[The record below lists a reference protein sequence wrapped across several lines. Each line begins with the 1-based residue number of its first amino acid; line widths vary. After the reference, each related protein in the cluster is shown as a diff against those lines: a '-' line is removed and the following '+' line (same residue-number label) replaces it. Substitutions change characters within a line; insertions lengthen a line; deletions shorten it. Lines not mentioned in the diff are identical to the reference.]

1 MKKPTCVDC
10 LKEGITTVRAID
22 PRSGPRSPRCATHMR
37 AKKKSASA
45 RSHALRTVATYGITG
60 EEYWLLYASQEG
72 RCFVCRKG
80 RGLSRRL
87 SVDHEHNLC
96 DTHPP
101 DQGCALCIRALL
113 CSRCNTLLGWLDAD
127 ALTRAI
133 AMLMDPPARRILA
146 EHRAN
151 TRG

>member
-60 EEYWLLYASQEG
+60 EEYWLLYASQGG

-87 SVDHEHNLC
+87 SVDHSHE
-96 DTHPP
+96 T
-101 DQGCALCIRALL
+101 GEVRGLL
-113 CSRCNTLLGWLDAD
+113 CSFCNYYVLGRLNLDA
-127 ALTRAI
+127 LKRAV
-133 AMLMDPPARRILA
+133 LYLEDPPARSILDR
-146 EHRAN
+146 EGRE
-151 TRG
+151 

>member
-60 EEYWLLYASQEG
+60 EEYWLLYASQGG
-72 RCFVCRKG
+72 RCAICRKG

-87 SVDHEHNLC
+87 SVDHSHE
-96 DTHPP
+96 T
-101 DQGCALCIRALL
+101 GEVRGLL
-113 CSRCNTLLGWLDAD
+113 CSFCNYYVLGRLNLDA
-127 ALTRAI
+127 LKRAV
-133 AMLMDPPARRILA
+133 LYLEEPPARSILDR
-146 EHRAN
+146 EGRE
-151 TRG
+151 